1 MTKPALTKFNRM
13 IEYSSI
19 ALGVVLGVIYLD
31 PMTINS
37 TKSDL
42 TASVKSMS
50 QFDTTQSFETIQPA
64 GDFKITT
71 STKPAAKIILA
82 SK

>member
-42 TASVKSMS
+42 RSSVKSIS
-50 QFDTTQSFETIQPA
+50 QYDAAQSFKTVEPA
-64 GDFKITT
+64 VDFKITT
-71 STKPAAKIILA
+71 STKPATNIILA
-82 SK
+82 SN

>member
-19 ALGVVLGVIYLD
+19 ALGIVLGVIYLD

-42 TASVKSMS
+42 KSSVKSMS
-50 QFDTTQSFETIQPA
+50 QYDSAQSFETVKPVV
-64 GDFKITT
+64 DFKIVT
-71 STKPAAKIILA
+71 STKPDANIILA
-82 SK
+82 SN